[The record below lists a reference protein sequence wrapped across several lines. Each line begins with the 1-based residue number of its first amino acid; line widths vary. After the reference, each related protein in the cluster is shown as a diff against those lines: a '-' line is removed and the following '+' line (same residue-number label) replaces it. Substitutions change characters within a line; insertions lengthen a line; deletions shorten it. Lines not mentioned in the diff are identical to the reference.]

1 MKIHLIAKLSPRG
14 SFSLLSRTFGNALSA
29 ATSSLLS
36 ATQPLFLLQTVSF
49 TMAWRSSGSSNAELV
64 NNLKCETL
72 CFCSGKVGE
81 SWPEIQAH
89 AALEGFKM
97 PLSTLRFGGVGQ
109 WPNWPLVIYVYMT
122 LVGSNY
128 RECHLV
134 TSKLKSFIMYL

>member
-1 MKIHLIAKLSPRG
+1 MKIHLIAKLSPPG

-72 CFCSGKVGE
+72 CFCSGRVGE
-81 SWPEIQAH
+81 SWPEILAH
-89 AALEGFKM
+89 AALEGLRL
-97 PLSTLRFGGVGQ
+97 PLSTLRFGGMVNGQ
-109 WPNWPLVIYVYMT
+109 IGHW
-122 LVGSNY
+122 
-128 RECHLV
+128 
-134 TSKLKSFIMYL
+134 SFMYL